1 MSQTY
6 FAILTAIGEAKLA
19 NATALGTTL
28 QLTQMGIGDGNGSTP
43 LPNRSQTALV
53 RENRRAPLNRL
64 FVDPAN
70 ASQIIAEQVIPEEI
84 GGWWI
89 REIGLYDTDG
99 NLCAVANCPDTYKPV
114 LAEGSGRTQVIRMVL
129 IVSNTAAVQ
138 LKIDPAIVLATR
150 GYVDDE
156 FGKHLANLDP
166 HPQYMT
172 APEVASAISGKAD
185 KATTLEG
192 YGIALPS
199 KLEAELGE
207 DEVKPMTPLR
217 VMQAISSRLQQ
228 ATEGLL
234 GLVKFATQAEV
245 DSGTVDQKAIS
256 PKGLRWGF
264 SISKNQNGYVVLP
277 TWLGGL
283 IIQWGRTGSVNQGAT
298 AVINFPLAFPNTLG
312 TLQLCPYTAHIS
324 SASVAS
330 IVSHTLSTATV
341 VNGDTDTAYPYI
353 FWFAIGY

>member
-28 QLTQMGIGDGNGSTP
+28 QLTQMGVGDGNGSTP

-150 GYVDDE
+150 GYVDDTFSSLGSVVNFHVQRTDNPHAVTKSLVGLGSVE
-156 FGKHLANLDP
+156 NYPVAN
-166 HPQYMT
+166 Q
-172 APEVASAISGKAD
+172 A
-185 KATTLEG
+185 
-192 YGIALPS
+192 
-199 KLEAELGE
+199 EAEAGLASNRF
-207 DEVKPMTPLR
+207 MTPQR
-217 VMQAISSRLQQ
+217 VRQAIDSLALMPNDFSGSSQSL
-228 ATEGLL
+228 
-234 GLVKFATQAEV
+234 
-245 DSGTVDQKAIS
+245 SG
-256 PKGLRWGF
+256 
-264 SISKNQNGYVVLP
+264 NGYQKFP
-277 TWLGGL
+277 GGL
-283 IIQWGRTGSVNQGAT
+283 ILQWGQVQVANISSTQVNQISFPIPFPT
-298 AVINFPLAFPNTLG
+298 AVPKIFVSHLG
-312 TLQLCPYTAHIS
+312 GIS
-324 SASVAS
+324 SVGVIVAQTPTPS
-330 IVSHTLSTATV
+330 L
-341 VNGDTDTAYPYI
+341 NGFSWMSDYTGGNMAI
-353 FWFAIGY
+353 NWFAVGW